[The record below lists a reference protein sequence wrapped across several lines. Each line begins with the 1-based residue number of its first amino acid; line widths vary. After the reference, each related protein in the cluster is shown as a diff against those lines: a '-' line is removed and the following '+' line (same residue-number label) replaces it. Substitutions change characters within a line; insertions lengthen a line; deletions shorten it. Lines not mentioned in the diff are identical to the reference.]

1 MRLIAHDPYVGVE
14 RARRLQ
20 VELADDLDRL
30 YAEADFIS
38 LHLPLTRETEGM
50 VDADSFARMQT
61 GVRIVNTSRGGI
73 IDEDALA
80 DAIRSGRVAGAALDV
95 FANEPLHESPLFSLS
110 QVVLTPHLGAST
122 REAQD
127 KAGTDVAAAVAAAL
141 RGELVMSAVNVDIGT
156 DVADEVRRFLSL
168 AEHLGRV
175 FVTLARGLPDHLT
188 IRAEGRL
195 AEYPVRP
202 LRLAALKG
210 ALSGVSSHRVS
221 YVNATT
227 TAERRGIQLTDEAST
242 EASGYVSLVRLT
254 GVVGGREISL
264 AGTIGRKAPMLAE
277 VLGFEVELP
286 LSQHMLIV
294 RNADEPGMIGRVATH
309 LGNENINIANMVV
322 GRSPITGEAQM
333 MGLDVDQ
340 PLDHQVVDG
349 IRQLPGVEDAQ
360 YVQLPLI

>member
-1 MRLIAHDPYVGVE
+1 M
-14 RARRLQ
+14 
-20 VELADDLDRL
+20 
-30 YAEADFIS
+30 
-38 LHLPLTRETEGM
+38 
-50 VDADSFARMQT
+50 
-61 GVRIVNTSRGGI
+61 
-73 IDEDALA
+73 
-80 DAIRSGRVAGAALDV
+80 
-95 FANEPLHESPLFSLS
+95 
-110 QVVLTPHLGAST
+110 
-122 REAQD
+122 
-127 KAGTDVAAAVAAAL
+127 
-141 RGELVMSAVNVDIGT
+141 
-156 DVADEVRRFLSL
+156 
-168 AEHLGRV
+168 
-175 FVTLARGLPDHLT
+175 TLARGLPDRLT